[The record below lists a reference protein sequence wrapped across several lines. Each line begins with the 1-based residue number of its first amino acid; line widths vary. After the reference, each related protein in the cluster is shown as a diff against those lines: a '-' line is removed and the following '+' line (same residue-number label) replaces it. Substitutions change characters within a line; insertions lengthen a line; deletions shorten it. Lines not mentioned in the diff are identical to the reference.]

1 MIGVAVVGLGEIGQ
15 FHLPAVRQH
24 PDANL
29 IAVCDL
35 DIDLAAR
42 SAQSGE
48 IASDDLASLLER
60 PDIDVVDICLPHN
73 LHLPVALE
81 ALAAGRDVLL
91 EKPMAIGL
99 SGCQEILDAAATAGK
114 QVAVSHNQ
122 LFYQPHVKLI
132 EMAASGALGQLQSMR
147 ARLGIGGK
155 YGAWR
160 TDPER
165 VGGGLLMDAGAHR
178 IYMLLALGGAVRKVS
193 AVMDNPRAEDR
204 FVVTLEFESGAIGVA
219 DGSYHGPNGVFDDR
233 IEVFGQ
239 LGLAEV
245 SGCEAFFEGYL
256 PEGPRLRRFEDGVWS
271 DLAVSGSWD
280 ESVRDSVQAALS
292 AFASGAVPPVDGR
305 AGYETIR
312 VIEAAYEAAQSGS
325 SVEL

>member
-15 FHLPAVRQH
+15 FHLPAIRQH

-29 IAVCDL
+29 VAVCDL
-35 DIDLAAR
+35 DADLAAR
-42 SAQSGE
+42 SAQGSE
-48 IASDDLASLLER
+48 IASDDLTALLER
-60 PDIDVVDICLPHN
+60 SDIDVVDICLPHN
-73 LHLPVALE
+73 LHLPVALQ
-81 ALAAGRDVLL
+81 ALGAGRDVLL

-99 SGCQEILDAAATAGK
+99 AGCQEILDAASAAGK

-122 LFYQPHVKLI
+122 LFYQPHIKLI
-132 EMAASGALGQLQSMR
+132 ELLESGALGSLQTVR

-178 IYMLLALGGAVRKVS
+178 IYMLLALGGAVRAVS

-219 DGSYHGPNGVFDDR
+219 DGSYHGPDGVFDDR
-233 IEVFGQ
+233 IEVFGER
-239 LGLAEV
+239 GLAEV
-245 SGCEAFFEGYL
+245 AGCEAFFEGYL
-256 PEGPRLRRFEDGVWS
+256 ADGPRLRHFDDGVWS
-271 DLAVSGSWD
+271 DLAVTGSWD
-280 ESVRDSVQAALS
+280 ASVRESVQAALS
-292 AFASGAVPPVDGR
+292 AFASGSAPPVDGR

-312 VIEAAYEAAQSGS
+312 VIEAAYESAQTGC